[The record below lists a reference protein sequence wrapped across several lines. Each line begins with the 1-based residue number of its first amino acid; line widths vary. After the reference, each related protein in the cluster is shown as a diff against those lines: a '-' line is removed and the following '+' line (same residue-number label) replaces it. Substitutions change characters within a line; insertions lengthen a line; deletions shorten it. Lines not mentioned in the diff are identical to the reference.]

1 MVQRSTSV
9 LFGLVVAIVLLPL
22 VLTLRTFGQTELVYP
37 VTVAS
42 IAIAFAVR
50 GYWEL
55 RSHWWFWVT
64 VIAIVCLHVPLILLF
79 SWDPGWVPASLIM
92 LGSIVDF
99 GILLGII
106 GLIQKL
112 VRRHEETKAE
122 KGT

>member
-9 LFGLVVAIVLLPL
+9 LFGLVVGIVILPL
-22 VLTLRTFGQTELVYP
+22 VLTLKIFGRPELVYP
-37 VTVAS
+37 VTFAS

-64 VIAIVCLHVPLILLF
+64 VTAIVCLHVPLILLI
-79 SWDPGWVPASLIM
+79 SWNPGWVPAPLIM
-92 LGSIVDF
+92 LASVVDF

-106 GLIQKL
+106 SIVARIMKPD
-112 VRRHEETKAE
+112 ESDD
-122 KGT
+122 